1 MPCPQGR
8 RIAVSVSRRVGTAV
22 ARNRYKRKLK
32 EYYRLN
38 KENFPDNCDYL
49 LLLRKPV
56 EDWSD
61 FESRLTETLAG
72 L

>member
-1 MPCPQGR
+1 MPCQQGR
-8 RIAVSVSRRVGTAV
+8 RIAVAVTRRVGSAV
-22 ARNRYKRKLK
+22 VRNRYRRKLK

-38 KENFPDNCDYL
+38 KDNFPDNCDYFFL
-49 LLLRKPV
+49 IRRTV
-56 EDWSD
+56 EDWSE